1 MVPVY
6 PLRKAATNATARNV
20 TGRNDSTAAA
30 RYCLAHP
37 DILLRLL
44 LDYNNKGNKQPAT
57 VCYSYKT
64 RQVLVLY
71 AFDGRHSISCCK
83 TNQRYTFEAPG
94 DRCFSRLFNN
104 HRGGFV
110 ASLAWQSSPPWPLLP
125 AKGWLIRT
133 IFQELPVL
141 SADKKQASAGVH
153 EDVSQLKAN
162 AGCAE
167 QLIRQWLHLPWLVL
181 SQWWA
186 TFQIAPRAFS
196 HVYLARRDRL

>member
-1 MVPVY
+1 MLLMAGTQFRVAK
-6 PLRKAATNATARNV
+6 LTRGTR
-20 TGRNDSTAAA
+20 
-30 RYCLAHP
+30 
-37 DILLRLL
+37 LRLQVIDASQ
-44 LDYNNKGNKQPAT
+44 DY
-57 VCYSYKT
+57 
-64 RQVLVLY
+64 
-71 AFDGRHSISCCK
+71 
-83 TNQRYTFEAPG
+83 
-94 DRCFSRLFNN
+94 

-141 SADKKQASAGVH
+141 SADKKQASVGVH

-181 SQWWA
+181 SQ
-186 TFQIAPRAFS
+186 
-196 HVYLARRDRL
+196 

>member
-6 PLRKAATNATARNV
+6 PFRKAATNATARNV
-20 TGRNDSTAAA
+20 TGRNDITAAA
-30 RYCLAHP
+30 SSFDTALHIQIFSCGCCWITTTRGT
-37 DILLRLL
+37 
-44 LDYNNKGNKQPAT
+44 NSQPLYAT
-57 VCYSYKT
+57 AT
-64 RQVLVLY
+64 RQGMSWCCMLLI
-71 AFDGRHSISCCK
+71 ASNSNGRHSISCCK
-83 TNQRYTFEAPG
+83 TNERYTFEAPG

-141 SADKKQASAGVH
+141 SADKKQASVGVH

-167 QLIRQWLHLPWLVL
+167 QLIRQWLHLPWLLL
-181 SQWWA
+181 SQ
-186 TFQIAPRAFS
+186 
-196 HVYLARRDRL
+196 